1 MNQVKSP
8 SQWEVGLAY
17 LRLPH
22 AVPVLMVM
30 ATTATLGLLVSGGW
44 PGTGPALRLLGAM
57 LSSQVAIGAINDLV
71 DAELD
76 AGARS
81 DKPIPS
87 GLVSPS
93 AAQAIAAAGI
103 VLMAVLSATFGVDS
117 FLLCAL
123 GTALGIAYSL
133 WFKRTIWAWV
143 PYLLALPLLP
153 IWVWTALGDLDWR
166 IVAVYPVAL
175 PAVIGLQVAQS
186 LPDVESDRRA
196 RVDTLAVRLG
206 VEPARN
212 ACWSSTVLAVAL
224 AVASAPWVTNR
235 PAFLWIAAGP
245 ALALVLINGLIWA
258 RDRAQGIRSCFPC
271 VALSVALLAIGWA
284 AAIVYG

>member
-1 MNQVKSP
+1 VI
-8 SQWEVGLAY
+8 LAY

-30 ATTATLGLLVSGGW
+30 GTTAALGLLVADGW
-44 PGTGPALRLLGAM
+44 PGFGSALRLLGAM
-57 LSSQVAIGAINDLV
+57 LGSQVAIGTINDLV
-71 DAELD
+71 DADLD
-76 AGARS
+76 ARARS
-81 DKPIPS
+81 DKPIPA
-87 GLVSPS
+87 GLVSPA
-93 AAQAIAAAGI
+93 AAQAIAASGI
-103 VLMAVLSATFGVDS
+103 VLMAGLSATFGVVP

-123 GTALGIAYSL
+123 GTASGIAYSL

-143 PYLLALPLLP
+143 PYLVALPLLP
-153 IWVWTALGDLDWR
+153 IWVWTALGDLDSR

-196 RVDTLAVRLG
+196 GVDTLAVRLG

-212 ACWSSTVLAVAL
+212 LCWSSTVLAVAL
-224 AVASAPWVTNR
+224 AVASAPWITNR
-235 PAFLWIAAGP
+235 PAYVWIAAGP
-245 ALALVLINGLIWA
+245 ALALVLINALIWA

-271 VALSVALLAIGWA
+271 VALSVAVLAIGWA